1 MTHSFCSLTN
11 HSDTWQQYLLTH
23 SFPVITPVMP
33 TVEREKPFTHKVL
46 LQGDQP
52 WSLSVSPSPFFLI
65 LMPRKY
71 TELKLVVCFYI
82 CIKMTSLLN
91 TGPEFPG
98 LMKLVQIVCVK
109 ASEMLTALEN
119 FSPGNIP
126 DC

>member
-1 MTHSFCSLTN
+1 MATIPANTFISSHHS
-11 HSDTWQQYLLTH
+11 SDADSGEGEAIHPQ
-23 SFPVITPVMP
+23 SPSP
-33 TVEREKPFTHKVL
+33 
-46 LQGDQP
+46 GDQP

-119 FSPGNIP
+119 FSLGNIP